1 MATKP
6 EGDFQLLDIT
16 GRQSE
21 QKCFGGEIGLWKKI
35 FKKYKLSFAIDT
47 SRRFCANLLIRGFVS
62 ALAVPVRKW

>member
-21 QKCFGGEIGLWKKI
+21 QKCFGGEIGIWKKNFQKIQII
-35 FKKYKLSFAIDT
+35 F
-47 SRRFCANLLIRGFVS
+47 CN
-62 ALAVPVRKW
+62 

>member
-21 QKCFGGEIGLWKKI
+21 QKYFGGEITSCGA
-35 FKKYKLSFAIDT
+35 FAQI
-47 SRRFCANLLIRGFVS
+47 C
-62 ALAVPVRKW
+62 